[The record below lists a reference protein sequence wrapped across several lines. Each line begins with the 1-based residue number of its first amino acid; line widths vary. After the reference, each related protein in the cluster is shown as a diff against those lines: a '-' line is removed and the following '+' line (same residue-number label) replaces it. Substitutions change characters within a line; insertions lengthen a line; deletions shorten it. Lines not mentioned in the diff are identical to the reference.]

1 MSNFTINFSYAWLLL
16 LLIPVLFLALFPHF
30 RVAKKYRRTRNRI
43 TSLVLH
49 CVIMVLAV
57 LVLSGI
63 TFEYDVPNDE
73 NEILLLV
80 DSSYSTETAGANI
93 DRFVKDVIDYSDSR
107 YKVGVVTFGF
117 DQVYAAPFSYDGDEV
132 YRQYRDSNL
141 PDTSATDIESALTY
155 ARTLLKY
162 PETSKIV
169 IISDGIE
176 TDGKAMSAIRKV
188 AADGVH
194 VDTKY
199 LHGEVFDDVEIVDVS
214 LPEKTIVV
222 DDPITVTLTV
232 QSSHESAIN
241 ITMFDNGEGVANK
254 SFTLNRGANTLTLQ
268 HAFERLGMHV
278 LTFQMEAEGDYLN
291 ENNVFTSYIYLDT
304 FDKLLILESN
314 AGESDK
320 FKEILTEAGYQVDV
334 VDSHDAA
341 AVPSTLAELCAYD
354 QVIMMNVANA
364 DMPEGF
370 DAILNS
376 YVYTIGGG
384 MFTVGGNK
392 IDEDG
397 TVTANMYNRDDMI
410 NTLYQRM
417 LPVQAI
423 DYTPPLGLQIVIDR
437 SGSMNGNDASGINR
451 LDAARD
457 SAFNCLDV
465 LNDRDWCGI
474 ISFET
479 DFKVELEMTRVTQ
492 RTVFLDALN
501 NITSTGGT
509 NYAGPIEAAGLG
521 LKQLRDVEKK
531 HILFITDGQ
540 PGESADKYMPF
551 VQSNYEAGI
560 TISVVGI
567 GITENSAAATKM
579 QEIADEGG
587 GKFYRV
593 TDLNEL
599 RNILRDDLTMD
610 TIRQYIPK
618 DFTPKVVAHSSAAT
632 IGLPD
637 DLPMLGGYYG
647 TRLKS
652 DATQVVLAE
661 YVPLYAEWTY
671 GAGNV
676 GSFMCDLKGAD
687 DSWSQGFMADPM
699 GVKFLLQVV
708 NSLFPTKSV
717 RPTDIMLEL
726 REQNYRNQM
735 SIFTTLE
742 SDQSI
747 DVTIYKVSDDGEN
760 EEVYQ
765 TFTAG
770 ATEDY
775 SRVNILTTEAGVYRI
790 LVEKKNASDVIS
802 YASIYKTFSYSA
814 EYDVFVDY
822 EAGRKSLEMLATLGK
837 GDSIEV
843 ASEVFLEFVD
853 KIHRVV
859 DPRLAMIIIAL
870 ILFLIDIAVRKFKF
884 KWPHELIREFR
895 NRKDS

>member
-1 MSNFTINFSYAWLLL
+1 MSNFTVNFSYAWLLL

-117 DQVYAAPFSYDGDEV
+117 DQVYAAPFSYNGDEV
-132 YRQYRDSNL
+132 YRKYRDSKL

-176 TDGKAMSAIRKV
+176 TDGKATSAIRKV

-199 LHGEVFDDVEIVDVS
+199 MHGEVLDDVEIVDVG

-222 DDPITVTLTV
+222 EEPITVTLTIH
-232 QSSHESAIN
+232 SSLESTIG
-241 ITMFDNGEGVANK
+241 ITMFDNGEKVADK
-254 SFTLNRGANTLTLQ
+254 SFTVNQGVNTLTLQ

-291 ENNVFTSYIYLDT
+291 ENNAFTSYIYLDN

-314 AGESDK
+314 SGESDK

-334 VDSHDAA
+334 VDAHDPAE
-341 AVPSTLAELCAYD
+341 VPSTLAELCAYD

-384 MFTVGGNK
+384 MLTVGGNK

-397 TVTANMYNRDDMI
+397 NVTANMYNRDDMI

-437 SGSMNGNDASGINR
+437 SGSMSGNDSSGINR

-509 NYAGPIEAAGLG
+509 NYAGPIEAAGEG

-540 PGESADKYMPF
+540 PGDYPKYLPF
-551 VQSNYEAGI
+551 VQENYEAGI

-567 GITENSAAATKM
+567 GITENSAAATRM

-599 RNILRDDLTMD
+599 RNVLRDDLTMD
-610 TIRQYIPK
+610 TIRQYVPN
-618 DFTPKVVAHSSAAT
+618 DFTPRVVAHSSAAT
-632 IGLPD
+632 VGLPD
-637 DLPMLGGYYG
+637 ELPTLGGYYG

-652 DATQVVLAE
+652 SATQVVLAE

-676 GSFMCDLKGAD
+676 GSFMCDLKGAE
-687 DSWSQGFMADPM
+687 DSWSQGFMADPT
-699 GVKFLLQVV
+699 GVKFLVQVV
-708 NSLFPTKSV
+708 KSLFPTKSV

-747 DVTIYKVSDDGEN
+747 DVTIYKVSDDGES

-775 SRVNILTTEAGVYRI
+775 SRVNFLTTDAGVYRI
-790 LVEKKNASDVIS
+790 LVEKKDAAGVVSSASV
-802 YASIYKTFSYSA
+802 YKTFSYSA

-822 EAGRKSLEMLATLGK
+822 EAGRKSLATLATLGK